1 MTIHGS
7 EPEGVRLLWRT
18 CCLACFAARRA
29 VLWTALLLFASAL
42 LPCIEAQP
50 SERSQP
56 NIVLILA
63 DDLGYGELGCQGNP
77 QIRTPFIDS
86 IARRGVRFTNGYVSA
101 PNCSPSRAGLLTGR
115 YQTRFGHEFNPIG
128 AGNVEP
134 GAGLPLR
141 ETTFA
146 ERLHDVGYATA
157 LVGKWHLGGTA
168 PFHPNRRGFDYFYG
182 FLHEGHFFV
191 PPPWDGVTT
200 MLRRKSLPGG
210 KRGRVRFGPV
220 IYSTHMGHNEPPY
233 DADNPILR
241 GGQPVIEPQYLT
253 DAITGEAVDFL
264 RRSAKQPFFLQ
275 VSYNAVHSPLQ
286 GADRYMQRFESI
298 PDIQRRIFAAML
310 SNLDDGVG
318 KILAALGELG
328 LEENTLL
335 FFLSDNGGP
344 TRELTSSNKPL
355 RGGKSDVYEGGLR
368 VPFLVQWPGRLP
380 QGVEEHRP
388 VISLDIAA
396 TALNAAGAGSQSNLD
411 GVSLIPYL
419 TSDLTGRPHEELFWR
434 QGPRIAVRVDDWKL
448 LRNSRT
454 DREAWE
460 LYDLSAD
467 PGETNNL
474 IAEQGQRAADL
485 RSVLD
490 RLDGEMVQA
499 AF

>member
-1 MTIHGS
+1 MRLFPLNFNRHKRGGMA
-7 EPEGVRLLWRT
+7 GVLTVL
-18 CCLACFAARRA
+18 LACLFLVLPGVGAQAA
-29 VLWTALLLFASAL
+29 
-42 LPCIEAQP
+42 
-50 SERSQP
+50 SQP
-56 NIVLILA
+56 NIVVILA

-77 QIRTPFIDS
+77 EIPTPSIDS
-86 IARRGVRFTNGYVSA
+86 IAARGVRFTNGYVSA

-128 AGNVEP
+128 ARNEEP
-134 GAGLPLR
+134 GIGLPLR
-141 ETTFA
+141 ETTFVQ
-146 ERLHDVGYATA
+146 RLHDVGYATA

-168 PFHPNRRGFDYFYG
+168 AFHPNRRGFDYFYG

-210 KRGRVRFGPV
+210 ERGRLRAGSV
-220 IYSTHMGHNEPPY
+220 IYSTHMGHDEPPY

-241 GGQPVIEPQYLT
+241 GGQPVAEPRYLT
-253 DAITGEAVDFL
+253 DAITREAVDVI
-264 RRSAKQPFFLQ
+264 RRGEKQPFFLL

-286 GADRYMQRFESI
+286 GADRYMRKFESI
-298 PDIQRRIFAAML
+298 PDIHRRIFAAML

-318 KILAALGELG
+318 TILETLRAQEI
-328 LEENTLL
+328 EDNTLL

-355 RGGKSDVYEGGLR
+355 RGGKGDVYEGGLR
-368 VPFLVQWPGRLP
+368 VPFLVQWPARLP

-396 TALNAAGAGSQSNLD
+396 TALKVAGAEPQTGAD
-411 GVSLIPYL
+411 GIDLVSHL
-419 TSDLTGRPHEELFWR
+419 TGELSGRPHEEFFWR
-434 QGPRIAVRVDDWKL
+434 QGQRIAVRVHDWKL

-454 DREAWE
+454 DADAWE
-460 LYDLSAD
+460 LYDLAAD
-467 PGETNNL
+467 PGETKNL
-474 IAEQGQRAADL
+474 VAEQPGRAASMK
-485 RSVLD
+485 SVLE
-490 RLDGEMVQA
+490 RLDREMVQP

>member
-1 MTIHGS
+1 M
-7 EPEGVRLLWRT
+7 
-18 CCLACFAARRA
+18 LAALKA
-29 VLWTALLLFASAL
+29 VWPAALLLCFSHLTPGAL
-42 LPCIEAQP
+42 AQP
-50 SERSQP
+50 PARNQP
-56 NIVLILA
+56 NIVVILA

-77 QIRTPFIDS
+77 EIPTPSIDS

-128 AGNVEP
+128 ARNVEP
-134 GAGLPLR
+134 GVGLPLR
-141 ETTFA
+141 ETSFV

-191 PPPWDGVTT
+191 PAPWEGVTT

-210 KRGRVRFGPV
+210 ERGRAHLGSV
-220 IYSTHMGHNEPPY
+220 IYSTHMGHDEPPY
-233 DADNPILR
+233 DADNPMLR
-241 GGQPVIEPQYLT
+241 GGQPVAEQEYLT
-253 DAITGEAVDFL
+253 DAITREAVDFV
-264 RRSAKQPFFLQ
+264 RRSAEQPFFLL

-298 PDIQRRIFAAML
+298 PDIHRRIFAAML
-310 SNLDDGVG
+310 ANLDEGVG
-318 KILAALGELG
+318 KILAALRGQG

-368 VPFLVQWPGRLP
+368 VPFLVQWPARLP
-380 QGVEEHRP
+380 QGAEEHRP

-396 TALNAAGAGSQSNLD
+396 TALNVAGAGEQAALD
-411 GVSLIPYL
+411 GVSLTPYL
-419 TSDLTGRPHEELFWR
+419 TDENSGRPHEELFWR
-434 QGPRIAVRVDDWKL
+434 QGQRIAVRVHDWKL

-454 DREAWE
+454 DSEAWE
-460 LYDLSAD
+460 LYDLSSD
-467 PGETNNL
+467 PGETKNL
-474 IAEQGQRAADL
+474 IAEQAQRAASL
-485 RSVLD
+485 KSVLE
-490 RLDGEMVQA
+490 RLDREMVRP